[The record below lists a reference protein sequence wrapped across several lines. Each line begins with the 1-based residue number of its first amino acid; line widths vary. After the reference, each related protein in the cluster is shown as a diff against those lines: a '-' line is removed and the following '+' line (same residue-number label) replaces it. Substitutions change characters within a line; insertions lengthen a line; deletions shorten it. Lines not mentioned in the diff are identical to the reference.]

1 LLLVSAGFDAHR
13 DDNMAM
19 LKLTEADYSWVTAE
33 LKRVTERYAHGR
45 IVSVLEGG
53 YELQALSQSAL
64 SHIKVLSGL

>member
-13 DDNMAM
+13 DDNMPM
-19 LKLTEADYSWVTAE
+19 LKLTEADYSWVTAK
-33 LKRVTERYAHGR
+33 LKPVTEKYAHGR
-45 IVSVLEGG
+45 IVSALECG

>member
-33 LKRVTERYAHGR
+33 LKRVTEKYAQ
-45 IVSVLEGG
+45 VASFLFW
-53 YELQALSQSAL
+53 
-64 SHIKVLSGL
+64 KVVTNCKH